1 MKKRL
6 CAVAAACVAA
16 AGTPALAELT
26 AAEAAAAF
34 VSAAASAGYEIE
46 SGSTVQGAGTLTLQS
61 VRIVDAYEPFGTA
74 VEPAWIRFSERP
86 DGSVAISFPESIPVT
101 GAGSAASGAT
111 DRISTSGLETVLRR
125 EGGIWEIDVAAD
137 KIAAIGSGTAQR
149 FENEI
154 GDLEFRMTL
163 PDADSAA
170 PVTTSGSFAR
180 FGLSESDSANG
191 TALGLVVEGAEW
203 NATIQLAEDR
213 RLGDEGL
220 QSMDMSAGFGP
231 VAAWRSDEFR
241 DMLRYSSAGTEISLR
256 MDDPWEVSAAWN
268 DRKQAI
274 AVAGLGGVT
283 VASSKYSLNTRPA
296 RNGTR
301 LVSRL
306 RSDVDSISLD
316 EATRRA
322 SAVAGRLPREPA
334 ALRSDVSLAIPA
346 DLMQSGSRATPRSG
360 VHGIDIR
367 EIVLS
372 WAGASLTASGEI
384 RMSVNYDSDEESEL
398 RSVNVDVRADGVL
411 SLLSELSEAGALSR
425 EEAAVASAVLS
436 TYGQRIPGER
446 DSLLFRFEAG
456 PGSPPLL
463 NGRPLPN

>member
-1 MKKRL
+1 MKKRF
-6 CAVAAACVAA
+6 CVVAAACATAV
-16 AGTPALAELT
+16 GTPALAELT

-61 VRIVDAYEPFGTA
+61 VRIVDAYEPFGAA

-86 DGSVAISFPESIPVT
+86 DGSVAISVPESIPIT
-101 GAGSAASGAT
+101 GAGSAASGAF
-111 DRISTSGLETVLRR
+111 DRISTSGLESALRR
-125 EGGIWEIDVAAD
+125 EGGIWEIAIAAD
-137 KIAAIGSGTAQR
+137 KIAAIGSGTTQR

-154 GDLEFRMTL
+154 RGLEFRMTL
-163 PDADSAA
+163 PDADSSA

-191 TALGLVVEGAEW
+191 TALRLLVEGAEW
-203 NATIQLAEDR
+203 NAAIQLAEDR
-213 RLGDEGL
+213 RLGDEGI
-220 QSMDMSAGFGP
+220 QSMELSAGFGP
-231 VAAWRSDEFR
+231 VSAWRSVEFR
-241 DMLRYSSAGTEISLR
+241 DTLLYNSAGTELSLK
-256 MDDPWEVSAAWN
+256 MDAPWEVSAAWN
-268 DRKQAI
+268 DKEQAI
-274 AVAGLGGVT
+274 EVAGLGGVT
-283 VASSKYSLNTRPA
+283 VASSEYSMDFRPA

-301 LVSRL
+301 LVGTL
-306 RSDVDSISLD
+306 KSDVDGISLD

-334 ALRSDVSLAIPA
+334 ALRSDVSLTIPA

-384 RMSVNYDSDEESEL
+384 RMSVDYDSDEDSEL
-398 RSVNVDVRADGVL
+398 RSVNLDVRADGVL
-411 SLLSELSEAGALSR
+411 SLLSELSRAGALSR

-446 DSLLFRFEAG
+446 DSLLFRFEAR